1 MGLRKKGKETEMFT
15 VLLCSPD
22 VRYTPAFLNPVLW
35 KSLAGRSFSGPT
47 LLLVDETAHPNRSH
61 CKNTPLCLRVRH
73 CGNGH
78 DRDVPALALRE
89 VIVLSMRV
97 CVCAQSC
104 AQSCPTL
111 CNPMDYSPPRS
122 PALGI
127 PQARILAW
135 VPIPCSRGSSRPR
148 GRTRVSYDSHIG
160 FFTTSAPWYRRQFC
174 NPGTGDH
181 MLGKFRQVLWEQTN
195 SPGCSEETGH
205 LPRG

>member
-22 VRYTPAFLNPVLW
+22 LRYIPAFLNLVLW

-47 LLLVDETAHPNRSH
+47 LLLVDETAHPNCSH

-97 CVCAQSC
+97 CVCACVRSRVLSHVQLFATLWTIAHHAPLPLGFCRQEYWSGFPFP
-104 AQSCPTL
+104 APGDLPDPGVEPASLTTPTSGSL
-111 CNPMDYSPPRS
+111 PLAPPGIGDNS
-122 PALGI
+122 VILG
-127 PQARILAW
+127 PE
-135 VPIPCSRGSSRPR
+135 
-148 GRTRVSYDSHIG
+148 
-160 FFTTSAPWYRRQFC
+160 TTC
-174 NPGTGDH
+174 
-181 MLGKFRQVLWEQTN
+181 
-195 SPGCSEETGH
+195 
-205 LPRG
+205 

>member
-22 VRYTPAFLNPVLW
+22 LRCIPAFLNPVLW

-47 LLLVDETAHPNRSH
+47 LLLVDKTASPYCRH

-78 DRDVPALALRE
+78 DREVPALALRE
-89 VIVLSMRV
+89 VMVLSMRV

-104 AQSCPTL
+104 PTL
-111 CNPMDYSPPRS
+111 CNPMHCSPPGS

-127 PQARILAW
+127 LQARILEW
-135 VPIPCSRGSSRPR
+135 VPILCSRGSSPP
-148 GRTRVSYDSHIG
+148 GIEPASLMTPALGSLPLAPPGIG
-160 FFTTSAPWYRRQFC
+160 DNSVILGPDTTC
-174 NPGTGDH
+174 
-181 MLGKFRQVLWEQTN
+181 
-195 SPGCSEETGH
+195 
-205 LPRG
+205 